1 MPFAKEEKKITVE
14 KWQQRATDLI
24 ANQKTLVLATCADNH
39 PWAAPVYYVY
49 LKSKFYFFSSPNSKH
64 AENALKNEKNAASI
78 FSDGDQLEQIEGLQI
93 VGRIEVV
100 QKQMERIKVTAAYF
114 KKFPFSR
121 KVLAEKEI
129 GGMDLGTKVTLYVL
143 CPDEMYYTNNLMGFG
158 SRLAL
163 NV

>member
-1 MPFAKEEKKITVE
+1 MPSAKEEKETNVE
-14 KWQQRATDLI
+14 KWQQRAMDLI
-24 ANQKTLVLATCADNH
+24 ANQKTLVLATSADNH

-64 AENALKNEKNAASI
+64 AEHALKNQKNAAAL
-78 FSDGDQLEQIEGLQI
+78 FSDGDQLEQIEGLQM

-100 QKQMERIKVTAAYF
+100 QKQMERIKVTAAYL

-129 GGMDLGTKVTLYVL
+129 GGMDLGTKVTLYVFY
-143 CPDEMYYTNNLMGFG
+143 PDEMYYTNNLMGFG